1 MQIAFRNV
9 SNKYGTC
16 NHYSLL
22 ILNKNIQH
30 IFRYPFD
37 TQKCP
42 VELIR
47 PSDFFNQFVMAWSQA
62 PTIQNI
68 KLTQFDTLTNV
79 GYDNTSSS
87 MTLVKV
93 DVILCRRISY
103 YVVSIY
109 IPTFC
114 LFLISIFTLFID
126 LSHFESTIMVALT
139 GMLVSYTLYQ
149 SISEYFPHTSYMKM
163 IDIWLISGLILPFFI
178 ISILIIMDFLIM
190 KEKNKVS
197 VIKKKKK
204 IGGLTSKLFLK
215 ITQVILP
222 ITVGILSVIYWIAG
236 LRHYNFACSIN

>member
-1 MQIAFRNV
+1 
-9 SNKYGTC
+9 
-16 NHYSLL
+16 
-22 ILNKNIQH
+22 
-30 IFRYPFD
+30 
-37 TQKCP
+37 
-42 VELIR
+42 
-47 PSDFFNQFVMAWSQA
+47 MAWSET
-62 PTIQNI
+62 PTIRNI

-79 GYDNTSSS
+79 WYDNSSSS

-93 DVILCRRISY
+93 DVILCRNISY

-114 LFLISIFTLFID
+114 LFVISVFTLFID
-126 LSHFESTIMVALT
+126 SSHFESTIMVALT

-178 ISILIIMDFLIM
+178 ISILIIMDYLIM
-190 KEKNKVS
+190 KDKNKVIN
-197 VIKKKKK
+197 IKKKKSK
-204 IGGLTSKLFLK
+204 IGGLTPKLFLK

-222 ITVGILSVIYWIAG
+222 FIVGILCVIYWIIG